1 MQAVHDQLDR
11 AAEERLGLE
20 EHVLVLEDKFKWLEG
35 NLTLFMSACGAL
47 PTPADYPLSNHPTG
61 ICHF

>member
-47 PTPADYPLSNHPTG
+47 PTPADYPL
-61 ICHF
+61 